1 MNIYEDIAK
10 RTNGEIYLGVVGPVR
25 SGKSTFIKKFM
36 DNVVLPNITS
46 EYDRER
52 AKDET
57 PQSASGKTVMTTEPK
72 FIPDEAVNVSIGSSK
87 MKVRLIDCVGYMID
101 GAIGNEENGEIRKV
115 MTPWS
120 KEPMEFEAAAE
131 YGTKKVITDH
141 STVGIV
147 VTTDGTVGDIGRE
160 AYIPAEERIV
170 AELKNI
176 GKPFVIVLNSAS
188 PHTKKAQEMALSIEE
203 KYDAPVALVNAL
215 ELSTEDF
222 EGIMKLLLGQFGINE
237 IRFRLPK
244 YLSSLDDTHWLKQ
257 SILSS
262 IGEAS
267 SRISKTDD
275 AEICLNVLSQN
286 ENVSGKPE
294 IEYDLGSGTADIKV
308 KLLPD
313 LYYKIMSEICGMEI
327 SDDEALFSNMKML
340 AESKREFDK
349 FTSAIDEVNRTGY
362 GIVLPDVEDMTLE
375 EPEMVKQAGAY
386 GVKLKASAPSIHMIR
401 ASIETEIK
409 PIVGTAEQSQEIVKY
424 MLDEF
429 EDDPKKIWDSNMFG
443 KSLYELVNEGLHAK
457 LEHISP
463 ESRVRLSDALSRVIN
478 EGSNGLICI
487 IL

>member
-72 FIPDEAVNVSIGSSK
+72 FIPDEAVNVTIGTSK

-147 VTTDGTVGDIGRE
+147 VTTDGTIGDIGRD
-160 AYIPAEERIV
+160 AYIPAEQRIV

-188 PHTKKAQEMALSIEE
+188 PNTKKAQEMAVSIEK

-215 ELSTEDF
+215 ELSPEDF
-222 EGIMKLLLGQFGINE
+222 DGIMKLMLGQFGINE
-237 IRFRLPK
+237 MRFCLPK
-244 YLSSLDDTHWLKQ
+244 YISSLEDSHWLKQ
-257 SILSS
+257 SILTS

-267 SRISKTDD
+267 SKVSKTDD
-275 AEICLNVLSQN
+275 AEICSDILAQN

-294 IEYDLGSGTADIKV
+294 IEYDLGSGTVDIKV
-308 KLLPD
+308 KLLPE

-340 AESKREFDK
+340 ADSKREFDK
-349 FTSAIDEVNRTGY
+349 FTSAIDDVNRTGY

-424 MLDEF
+424 MLEEF